1 MLTNLILIFVAT
13 VLAEN
18 FVLTKFLGICPFL
31 GVSNKLDSAISMGAA
46 VTFVLFMTAAVTWFI
61 QRYILAPFQI
71 EYLQPVLFIIVIAA
85 LVQFVEMVIKKTS
98 EGLYM
103 ALGIYLP
110 LITTNCCVMGL
121 ALFGVLREYSLIQN
135 LVFGLGAGVG
145 FTLALVIMAGIRE
158 KLKYADIPNAFG
170 GPAMPLVTAGILSL
184 IFSCFTG
191 LIKL

>member
-1 MLTNLILIFVAT
+1 MTELILIFVAT

-31 GVSNKLDSAISMGAA
+31 GVSNKIDSAISMGAA
-46 VTFVLFMTAAVTWFI
+46 VTFVLVLTAAVTWFI
-61 QRYILAPFQI
+61 QNLILAPFGI

-98 EGLYM
+98 EALYS

-121 ALFGVLREYSLIQN
+121 ALFGVLREYSFIKN
-135 LVFGLGAGVG
+135 VVFGLGAGVG

-158 KLKYADIPNAFG
+158 KLKNADIPYAFKG
-170 GPAMPLVTAGILSL
+170 SAMPLVTAGILSL
-184 IFSCFTG
+184 IFFGFSG